1 MIPSLAVTFDLAPEA
16 RAAIA
21 DALGA
26 AAEIVCIAGLDA
38 AARADALAAARVV
51 LARNPA
57 RELTAGE
64 RTLLSGAAL
73 IQLVPAGVDFIP
85 LGELPAGVPVA
96 SNAGAYSQ
104 PMAEHGMAMILAAAK
119 RLLSEHR
126 AMEGGAFNQQI
137 PNRMVAGM
145 TCGILGFGAIGRA
158 TARLLRGFGAHI
170 RAVNR
175 SGRSDEPV
183 DWIGT
188 TAELGAMLPLCD
200 VLVIAAPLTRAT
212 HGMLGARELAAMKP
226 DAILVNLTRGE
237 IIDEAALFA
246 HLRDHPRFT
255 ACIDAWWVE
264 PVRHGTF
271 RMDQPFLSL
280 PNVIA
285 SPHNSASVPDTPSV
299 ALRSAALNCRRAL
312 LGEPVLNI
320 VGPEDRYL

>member
-1 MIPSLAVTFDLAPEA
+1 MTRVLAVTFELSPEG
-16 RAAIA
+16 R
-21 DALGA
+21 DAVAGA
-26 AAEIVCIAGLDA
+26 LSGAAEIVSLAGLDDA
-38 AARADALAAARVV
+38 GRADALAGARVV
-51 LARNPA
+51 LSRNPS
-57 RELTAGE
+57 RELTIGE
-64 RTLLSGAAL
+64 RALLAQAAL
-73 IQLVPAGVDFIP
+73 VQLIPAGIDFIP
-85 LGELPAGVPVA
+85 IGDLPAGVPVA
-96 SNAGAYSQ
+96 SNAGAYAQ
-104 PMAEHGMAMILAAAK
+104 PMAEHGLALILAAAK
-119 RLLSEHR
+119 RLLTEHR

-188 TAELGAMLPLCD
+188 TAELGALLPLCD

-226 DAILVNLTRGE
+226 DAILVNLARGE

-264 PVRHGTF
+264 PVRHGIF

-285 SPHNSASVPDTPSV
+285 SPHNSASVPDTLPA

-312 LGEPVLNI
+312 LGEPVHNI

>member
-1 MIPSLAVTFDLAPEA
+1 MTPTLAVTFDLSQET

-21 DALGA
+21 EALGGA
-26 AAEIVCIAGLDA
+26 AGIVCLAGLDA
-38 AARADALAAARVV
+38 AGRADALAAARVV

-64 RTLLSGAAL
+64 RALLSGAAL

-85 LGELPAGVPVA
+85 IGELPAGVPVA

-104 PMAEHGMAMILAAAK
+104 PMAEHGLAMILAASK
-119 RLLSEHR
+119 RLLAEHR
-126 AMEGGAFNQQI
+126 AMEHGAFNQQI

-145 TCGILGFGAIGRA
+145 TCGILGFGSIGRA
-158 TARLLRGFGAHI
+158 VARLLRGFGARI

-175 SGRSDEPV
+175 SGRTDEPV

-188 TAELGAMLPLCD
+188 TGELGALLPVCD
-200 VLVIAAPLTRAT
+200 ALVIAAPLTRAT
-212 HGMLGARELAAMKP
+212 HGLLGARELAAMKP
-226 DAILVNLTRGE
+226 DAILVNLARGE
-237 IIDEAALFA
+237 IVDEAALFA
-246 HLRDHPRFT
+246 HLQANPGFT

-271 RMDQPFLSL
+271 RMDRPFLSL

-285 SPHNSASVPDTPSV
+285 SPHNSASVPETGV
-299 ALRSAALNCRRAL
+299 AALRNAALNCRRAL